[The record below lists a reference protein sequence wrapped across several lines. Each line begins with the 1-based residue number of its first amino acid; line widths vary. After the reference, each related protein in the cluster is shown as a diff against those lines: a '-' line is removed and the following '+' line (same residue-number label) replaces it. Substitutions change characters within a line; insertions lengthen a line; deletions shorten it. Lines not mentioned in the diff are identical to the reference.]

1 MKELFLNRRFFMF
14 LWGGVFALL
23 LTFVF
28 PRVYPWVIWALG
40 CGGGLVVVDITLVY
54 GFGKACGAQRIVGDK
69 FSNGEE
75 NPVRI
80 RVENKYPFAVR
91 VRVVD
96 EAPVEFQERNNSLNF
111 CLSSHEH
118 KEGTYFLRP
127 VKRGAYR
134 FGQVRV
140 FVTSRLSLVERRY
153 SFGKEK
159 EVAVY
164 PSFVSMRKYELLAF
178 TGRQSGNGIK
188 RIRVA
193 GISTA
198 FDQIKPYIQGDD
210 PRTVNW
216 KATAKCNRLMVN
228 SYTEERSQSVYCVID
243 KGRTMQAPFRGMT
256 TLDYAINATL
266 ALANIILKKGDKAGL
281 LTFSDKA
288 GALIKADNRR
298 LQLNSISEALY
309 SQQTYY
315 LESDFEQLCVT
326 ASRQIHNRSLLILFT
341 NFDTVDGMKRRLPA
355 LKRLTDNHL
364 LLIVLFENTEI
375 NRVVTEPALSI
386 RDIYFKALAGSFI
399 TEKRRIAHELR
410 NAGIYTILTEPEK
423 LTATVIDG
431 YLEMK
436 ERGLV

>member
-1 MKELFLNRRFFMF
+1 MKELFLNRRFFIF

-23 LTFVF
+23 LTYVF
-28 PRVYPWVIWALG
+28 PKVYPWVVWALG
-40 CGGGLVVVDITLVY
+40 CGGVVVVADITLLY
-54 GFGKACGAQRIVGDK
+54 GFGRAIGAQRIMGDK

-80 RVENKYPFAVR
+80 RVENRYPFAVR
-91 VRVVD
+91 ARVVD
-96 EAPVEFQERNNSLNF
+96 EAPVEFQERDNSLNF
-111 CLSSHEH
+111 SLSSREQ
-118 KEGTYFLRP
+118 KEAVYFLRP
-127 VKRGAYR
+127 LRRGSYG

-153 SFGKEK
+153 SFKEER

-164 PSFVSMRKYELLAF
+164 PSLVSMRKYELLAF
-178 TGRQSGNGIK
+178 TGQQSGNGIK
-188 RIRVA
+188 RMRVA

-198 FDQIKPYIQGDD
+198 FEQIKPYVQGDD

-228 SYTEERSQSVYCVID
+228 AYTEERSQPVYCVID

-281 LTFSDKA
+281 LTFSNKA
-288 GALIKADNRR
+288 GSLIKADNRR

-315 LESDFEQLCVT
+315 LESDFEQLCITV
-326 ASRQIHNRSLLILFT
+326 SRQIHNRSLLILFT
-341 NFDTVDGMKRRLPA
+341 NFDTVEGMKRRLPV
-355 LKRLTDNHL
+355 LRRLTDNHL

-375 NRVVTEPALSI
+375 NRVMAEPACRI

-410 NAGIYTILTEPEK
+410 NAGIYTILTEPEE
-423 LTATVIDG
+423 LTATVING

-436 ERGLV
+436 ERGLI

>member
-40 CGGGLVVVDITLVY
+40 CGGGLVVVDITLLY
-54 GFGKACGAQRIVGDK
+54 GFGKAFGAQRIVGDK

-153 SFGKEK
+153 SFEKEK

-228 SYTEERSQSVYCVID
+228 SYTEERSQPVYCVID

-309 SQQTYY
+309 SQQT
-315 LESDFEQLCVT
+315 
-326 ASRQIHNRSLLILFT
+326 
-341 NFDTVDGMKRRLPA
+341 
-355 LKRLTDNHL
+355 
-364 LLIVLFENTEI
+364 
-375 NRVVTEPALSI
+375 
-386 RDIYFKALAGSFI
+386 
-399 TEKRRIAHELR
+399 
-410 NAGIYTILTEPEK
+410 
-423 LTATVIDG
+423 
-431 YLEMK
+431 
-436 ERGLV
+436 